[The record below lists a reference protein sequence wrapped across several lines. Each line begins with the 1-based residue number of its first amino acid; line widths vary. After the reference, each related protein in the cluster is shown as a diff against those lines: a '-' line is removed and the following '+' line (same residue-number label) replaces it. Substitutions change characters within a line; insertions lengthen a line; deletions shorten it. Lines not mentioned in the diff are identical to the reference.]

1 MSGIYANTFGPPSDS
16 KLLYS
21 YSDSGS
27 VSAAGDNKFS
37 LETVAGL
44 YTTGFLYLRGNE
56 NGVNQT
62 IKLYSWNLSVYW
74 GTSVRYCRL
83 QLISSNQLNNDYGN
97 VYAYLSNYVNDRTN
111 TNQSNSGTTSAAS
124 DIYFRN
130 GVGYGCSYSYSLWR
144 TG

>member
-1 MSGIYANTFGPPSDS
+1 MSGIYASTFGPPSDS

-21 YSDSGS
+21 SCDSGS
-27 VSAAGDNKFS
+27 VSSTGDNKFS

-62 IKLYSWNLSVYW
+62 IKLYSWNLCMY
-74 GTSVRYCRL
+74 GPTGVRHCRL

-97 VYAYLSNYVNDRTN
+97 VYAYLSNYANDRTN
-111 TNQSNSGTTSAAS
+111 TNQSQTGTTSSAS

-130 GVGYGCSYSYSLWR
+130 GVGAGCTYSYSLWR